1 MLYEPVSLL
10 AVHHAEH
17 AHLMAD
23 ARKASPS
30 RAVGWRLRQRL
41 HGVSVFVLRR
51 AYVRA
56 RASYVAAGRPA

>member
-1 MLYEPVSLL
+1 MLLEPVSLL

-17 AHLMAD
+17 AQLVAD
-23 ARKASPS
+23 ARTAAPA
-30 RAVGWRLRQRL
+30 RVVGWRLRVRAIA
-41 HGVSVFVLRR
+41 VFVLRR